1 MIRHYI
7 GDSTPD
13 PGSTG
18 LDNMDPWAHIIGG
31 GLSGLSLASS
41 LAKLGNLPGKVVVS
55 EPNLDAL
62 VSKTFSF
69 WFTAAEEN
77 FLKPEFSSDTW
88 TLSTS
93 DLQVTQQG
101 SSFRYGT
108 RTGRNVLESALR
120 AIDLHPQI
128 HIVKEAVHAQPKAS
142 HCFDSR
148 PCNIDSFELTQ
159 SFVGT
164 EVLFDQPHGISQIG
178 LMNEIQ
184 RITNGIRFIYTL
196 PLGPH
201 RLLVEH
207 TDFVTTPSDFSILKD
222 LNDRYL
228 QQHFDASRFR
238 ITRMETANIPMGFKH
253 QSINWGTPL
262 GARGGM
268 TRDATGYGYRTIRY
282 ACDVIA
288 KDLVKYNSIKPYR
301 RFKMTDWADQLF
313 LNLIKQR
320 PDVIPN
326 TLMQIA
332 NKMSP
337 DRFAGFMMMRSPID
351 LIHMFRAAPVK
362 SFTCA
367 LLGRYQWI

>member
-159 SFVGT
+159 SFFGT

-178 LMNEIQ
+178 LMNEMQ

-207 TDFVTTPSDFSILKD
+207 TDFVTSPSDFSILKD
-222 LNDRYL
+222 LNERYL

-337 DRFAGFMMMRSPID
+337 DRFAAFMMMRSPID
-351 LIHMFRAAPVK
+351 LIHMFRAAPVR

>member
-1 MIRHYI
+1 
-7 GDSTPD
+7 
-13 PGSTG
+13 
-18 LDNMDPWAHIIGG
+18 MDPWVHIIGG

-41 LAKLGNLPGKVVVS
+41 LANLGNLPGKVIVS

-69 WFTAAEEN
+69 WFNAAEQN
-77 FLKPEFSSDTW
+77 FLKPEFSTDTW
-88 TLSTS
+88 TLST
-93 DLQVTQQG
+93 DNLQVTHQG
-101 SSFRYGT
+101 SCSRYGT
-108 RTGRNVLESALR
+108 RTGRNVLESALS
-120 AIDLHPQI
+120 AIDRHPQI
-128 HIVKEAVHAQPKAS
+128 YIVKEIVNEQPRAS

-148 PCNIDSFELTQ
+148 PCNIDSFQLTQ

-164 EVLFDQPHGISQIG
+164 EVCFDEPHGISQVG

-184 RITNGIRFIYTL
+184 KITNGIRFIYTL

-222 LNDRYL
+222 LNNRYL
-228 QQHFDASRFR
+228 QQHFDTSRFR
-238 ITRMETANIPMGFKH
+238 IIRTEAAHIPMGFKH
-253 QSINWGTPL
+253 QSINWGTPI

-282 ACDVIA
+282 ACHVIA
-288 KDLVKYNSIKPYR
+288 KDLVEYNSIKPFR
-301 RFKMTDWADQLF
+301 QFKMTTWADQLF

-320 PDVIPN
+320 PDVIPK

-332 NKMSP
+332 NKISP
-337 DRFAGFMMMRSPID
+337 DGFAAFMMMRSPTD
-351 LIHMFRAAPVK
+351 LIHIFRAAPVK

>member
-1 MIRHYI
+1 MTRNYTE
-7 GDSTPD
+7 DSTPD
-13 PGSTG
+13 RGSTG
-18 LDNMDPWAHIIGG
+18 LENMVPWVHIVGG

-41 LAKLGNLPGKVVVS
+41 LARLGRLPGKVIVS

-69 WFTAAEEN
+69 WFDATEQE

-88 TLSTS
+88 TLGT
-93 DLQVTQQG
+93 DNLQVTHQG

-108 RTGRNVLESALR
+108 RTGRNVLEQALR
-120 AIDLHPQI
+120 AIDHHPQI
-128 HIVKEAVHAQPKAS
+128 RVVEEAVHVQPKAL

-148 PCNIDSFELTQ
+148 PCNIDSFQLTQ
-159 SFVGT
+159 SFAGT

-184 RITNGIRFIYTL
+184 RITNGIRFVYTL
-196 PLGPH
+196 PLGSH

-207 TDFVTTPSDFSILKD
+207 TDFTTVPSDFSTLKD
-222 LNDRYL
+222 LNSRYL
-228 QQHFDASRFR
+228 EQHFDVSRFR
-238 ITRMETANIPMGFKH
+238 SIRMEAAHIPMGFKH
-253 QSINWGTPL
+253 QSINWGTPI

-268 TRDATGYGYRTIRY
+268 TRDATGYGYRTIRF
-282 ACDVIA
+282 ACHKIA
-288 KDLVKYNSIKPYR
+288 KDLVKYNSTKPYR
-301 RFKMTDWADQLF
+301 QLKMTTWADQLF

-320 PDVIPN
+320 PDVIPK
-326 TLMQIA
+326 TLIQMA

-337 DRFAGFMMMRSPID
+337 DRFAQFMMMRSPTD